1 MTAAGG
7 DRGNFSLRGIVLVGE
22 ELVARSATV
31 VVENGTI
38 AAIEDE
44 RPRAGDCWICPS
56 FFNAHVHLGDTV
68 AMDLPPAGDLESL
81 VTPPDGLKHRILRAT
96 QRHALIEGMIASIT
110 TMIAGGVAGFADF
123 REGGVEGVRA
133 LLEAS
138 SEKAC
143 HAIIFGREGGEFIAD
158 GIGISSARDV
168 SSIDEKIAGAR
179 AAGKLIAFHAG
190 ERDALDVDRALGF
203 DPDLLVHCTHASD
216 RQLAECADRGIPIVL
231 CPRSNWAL
239 GVSRGPDHPPVAK
252 MLDLGCTLLLGTD
265 NVMFVQPDMLRELSF
280 FSGVYGVTPETA
292 LHAAV
297 KGSHCLYSSF
307 FIEEGN
313 QAFFNVIDPSRSNLL
328 CTHDHRR
335 SVVNRVTG
343 MDIVKKV
350 FSPKK

>member
-7 DRGNFSLRGIVLVGE
+7 DRGSFSLRGSVLVGE
-22 ELVARSATV
+22 ELVTRSATV
-31 VVENGTI
+31 VVEKGKI

-44 RPRAGDCWICPS
+44 RPRTEDCWICPA

-68 AMDLPPAGDLESL
+68 AMDLPAAGELESL

-96 QRHALIEGMIASIT
+96 PRRTLVDGMIASIT

-123 REGGVEGVRA
+123 REGGVDGVRA
-133 LLEAS
+133 LLEAAS
-138 SEKAC
+138 GNAC
-143 HAIIFGREGGEFIAD
+143 HAVIFGREGGEYIAD
-158 GIGISSARDV
+158 GIGISSVRDV
-168 SSIDEKIAGAR
+168 PSIDEKIAGAR

-190 ERDALDVDRALGF
+190 EKDACDVDQALAF
-203 DPDLLVHCTHASD
+203 DPDLMVHCTHATD
-216 RQLAECADRGIPIVL
+216 RQIAECADRGIPVVL

-239 GVSRGPDHPPVAK
+239 GVSRGPDHPPVSK
-252 MLDLGCTLLLGTD
+252 MIELGCTILLGTD
-265 NVMFVQPDMLRELSF
+265 NAMFVQPDMLRELSF
-280 FSGVYGVTPETA
+280 FSGVYRVTPGAA

-297 KGSHCLYSSF
+297 KGSDCLYSSF

-313 QAFFNVIDPSRSNLL
+313 GAYFNVIDPSRSNLF

-335 SVVNRVTG
+335 SIVNRVTG

-350 FSPKK
+350 FSPKN